1 MSGFF
6 YSCFYNIPYMFLII
20 FKGMNDICIEWLMKG
35 LTLIGNFLWAFIAL
49 LRRKMSIDILVV

>member
-1 MSGFF
+1 
-6 YSCFYNIPYMFLII
+6 
-20 FKGMNDICIEWLMKG
+20 MKG

>member
-20 FKGMNDICIEWLMKG
+20 FKRMNDICIEWLMKG

-49 LRRKMSIDILVV
+49 HEEENVN

>member
-49 LRRKMSIDILVV
+49 LEEENVN